1 MTMTRNVS
9 APAVLA
15 SPVDEDAVRT
25 AMARVL
31 TQWPS
36 AGVAAA
42 VVRRGQPTSFHAHGV
57 ADAVASRPVTDDT
70 VFRIGSLTKPIT
82 AMAVMQL
89 WEDGRIDLDAP
100 ANDYLKAFKLTTG
113 RRQLRPATVR
123 QLLTHTAGVGY
134 WRRLSD
140 LRRPGPGSGVQAQ
153 RLLPLSE
160 YYGHGLPQEVE
171 PGTKWVYSNH
181 GFAALGQIVEDVTGQ
196 PLATVLRERLFDPLG
211 MDHTDL
217 VLSER
222 VRPGLATGYVL
233 RRRGLVP
240 VVPRE
245 VPAPGS
251 GGLYSTA
258 GDLARLV
265 AFLLEPGQTGV
276 LEAATV
282 ATMFAPHYRPDP
294 RVAGM
299 GLGFD
304 LLRESGVTTVSKGGT
319 MDGFLSQLVLAPDE
333 GTGLV
338 VLTNTGGLSAQGAA
352 MPLGTALLRVL
363 LGLPEDP
370 LRADIPPRPEVWSE
384 LCGWYAPAPGPVTN
398 LFTRALMGAGAEVVI
413 EHRGLLLKP
422 LTPVPAMRKGMRLY
436 PDDPDDPYAFRVDL
450 SEMGMGTLPVVFTGP
465 EHAGWV
471 GSGPGFLMDLMDFH
485 KRPDV
490 RNPRRLVKGAV
501 VAGGTAAVLRRLR
514 CPQCAHEGR
523 RRSCG

>member
-1 MTMTRNVS
+1 MTMTQDVTART
-9 APAVLA
+9 AA
-15 SPVDEDAVRT
+15 SRPPIDEDAVRAT
-25 AMARVL
+25 VARVL

-36 AGVAAA
+36 AGVAVA
-42 VVRRGQPTSFHAHGV
+42 VVQEGRPSWFHAHGV
-57 ADAVASRPVTDDT
+57 ADDATRRPVTQDT

-82 AMAVMQL
+82 AMALMQL

-100 ANDYLKAFKLTTG
+100 ANDYLRTFKLTTG

-123 QLLTHTAGVGY
+123 HLLTHTSGVGY

-140 LRRPGPGSGVQAQ
+140 LRRPGPGSGVLADQ
-153 RLLPLSE
+153 LLPLSE
-160 YYGHGLPQEVE
+160 YYRHGLPQEVQ

-196 PLATVLRERLFDPLG
+196 PLATVLRQRLLDPLG
-211 MDHTDL
+211 MERTDL

-233 RRRGLVP
+233 RRRGLAP

-258 GDLARLV
+258 QDLARLV
-265 AFLLEPGQTGV
+265 AFLLDPGRTGV
-276 LEAATV
+276 LQPSTV

-294 RVAGM
+294 RVPGM

-304 LLRESGVTTVSKGGT
+304 LLRESGVPTVSKAGT
-319 MDGFLSQLVLAPDE
+319 MDGFLSHLVLAPDE
-333 GTGLV
+333 GTGVV
-338 VLTNTGGLSAQGAA
+338 VLTNTGGLSAQGSAT
-352 MPLGTALLRVL
+352 PLGTALLRL
-363 LGLPEDP
+363 LLALPDDP
-370 LRADIPPRPEVWSE
+370 LRTDVAPRPEVWSE

-398 LFTRALMGAGAEVVI
+398 LFVRALLGAGVEVVV
-413 EHRGLLLKP
+413 EHRDLVLKP
-422 LTPVPAMRKGMRLY
+422 ITPVPAMRKGMRLY
-436 PDDPDDPYAFRVDL
+436 PDDPDDPYVFRVDL
-450 SEMGMGTLPVVFTGP
+450 SDVGMGTLPLVFADGQDP
-465 EHAGWV
+465 NHR
-471 GSGPGFLMDLMDFH
+471 PGFLMDLMDFH

-490 RNPRRLVKGAV
+490 RNPRQLAKGAA
-501 VAGGTAAVLRRLR
+501 VAGAAAVVLRRLR
-514 CPQCAHEGR
+514 RSQAGNERR